1 MRVPA
6 VSHTSKYGKR
16 LLCLADSTTTK
27 NDKDYFM
34 RTLVVGFIFCV
45 PRYTA
50 EQRVGRAEFIE
61 VIGDDCA
68 TCADGRNPLGNAN
81 RKIPITFFRFSN
93 HIS

>member
-16 LLCLADSTTTK
+16 LHCPEDGTTIK

-34 RTLVVGFIFCV
+34 MTLVVGFIFCV

-50 EQRVGRAEFIE
+50 EQRVGRAESIKAK
-61 VIGDDCA
+61 GDDYA
-68 TCADGRNPLGNAN
+68 TCAVGRG
-81 RKIPITFFRFSN
+81 
-93 HIS
+93 